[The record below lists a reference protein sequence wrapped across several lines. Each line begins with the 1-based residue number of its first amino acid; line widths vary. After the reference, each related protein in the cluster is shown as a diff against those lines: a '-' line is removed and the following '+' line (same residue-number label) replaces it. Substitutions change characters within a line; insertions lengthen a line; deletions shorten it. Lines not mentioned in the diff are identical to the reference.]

1 MHPIPFRDRA
11 ILTLM
16 MQETEAVLSGSAA
29 QNDAAD
35 RGGGGEDE
43 QGDEAEDDEEEEAA
57 WRNGDNYERL
67 LQLGHV
73 LGDVKKDRWRTRA
86 AVSYS

>member
-1 MHPIPFRDRA
+1 
-11 ILTLM
+11 M

-35 RGGGGEDE
+35 RGGGGGEDE